1 MTYLFSNPEVK
12 RWKRL
17 FWISFFLNVV
27 FVAALVT
34 ARYDRPVSSHEA
46 SPVSAGE
53 TAAPSVQPMAATPVI
68 AGPSV
73 GEKIPVWLTITD
85 NFYKT
90 FANDPVL
97 ARYAEHYEFP
107 RLAEILSVQI
117 GRLLMWD
124 LLLRKEILQG
134 DTLSFVFRMIPPEEL
149 KTREDMPDSLEVIA
163 VSYFSQRLNKFI
175 DLYSFRP
182 ARSAYPHFFYGDG
195 RSLEKRL
202 RNAPLRDHVQI
213 TGFRDDRTLQ
223 PVGVD
228 FKTPT
233 GTPVYATF
241 DGRISRTNWQTRF
254 NGYSVE
260 IVSKNGVHAARYLH
274 LSEVLVSPGHEVKT
288 GDLIGKTGN
297 TGKAPFPHLHYEVST
312 LGASARLLDPFAF
325 HDAFYEYLQGEELK
339 KLQDTVIDSRTLLKK
354 VADR

>member
-1 MTYLFSNPEVK
+1 MTYLFTNPEVK

-27 FVAALVT
+27 FVTAFIT
-34 ARYDRPVSSHEA
+34 ARYDRPVSPKDVAPAPS
-46 SPVSAGE
+46 GE
-53 TAAPSVQPMAATPVI
+53 PAAPLVQPATAASDP
-68 AGPSV
+68 AGPPV
-73 GEKIPVWLTITD
+73 GEKIPVWLTVSD

-90 FANDPVL
+90 FTGDPAL
-97 ARYAEHYEFP
+97 ARYAEHYDFP

-134 DTLSFVFRMIPPEEL
+134 DTLSFVFRMIPPDEL
-149 KTREDMPDSLEVIA
+149 KVREDMPDSLEVLA

-175 DLYSFRP
+175 DLYAFRP
-182 ARSAYPHFFYGDG
+182 SGSPYPRFFYGDG
-195 RSLEKRL
+195 RSLERRL
-202 RNAPLRDHVQI
+202 KNAPLRDYVQV

-241 DGRISRTNWQTRF
+241 DGRVARTNWQTRF
-254 NGYSVE
+254 NGYSIE
-260 IVSKNGVHAARYLH
+260 IVSKNGVHAARFLH
-274 LSEVLVSPGHEVKT
+274 LSEVLISQGHEVKT
-288 GDLIGKTGN
+288 GDLIGKSGN
-297 TGKAPFPHLHYEVST
+297 TGKVPFPLLHYEVST

-325 HDAFYEYLQGEELK
+325 HDAFYEYLQGEDLRKMQETAV
-339 KLQDTVIDSRTLLKK
+339 DYRALLKK
-354 VADR
+354 VVDK